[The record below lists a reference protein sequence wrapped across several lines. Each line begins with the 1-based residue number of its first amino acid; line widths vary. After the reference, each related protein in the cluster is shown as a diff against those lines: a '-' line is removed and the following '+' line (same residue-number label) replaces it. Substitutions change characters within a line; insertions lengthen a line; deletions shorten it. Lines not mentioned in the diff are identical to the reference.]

1 MSHALSKL
9 SDAGGSHKHAIIPWK
24 EPAWKERG
32 SSDALAG
39 VMQLVPNQIPP
50 ERLLSSMDAQESTST
65 EAASDSPFVLKGV
78 GMLSGN
84 GRWIYIGL
92 LAGAMFIS
100 IGGLIFGRHM
110 QKKGERF
117 SFPTFIK
124 ARTDHLAQPGSAE
137 PPAPI
142 VIPLSS
148 DMVRVSAIAL
158 GHPRLAVI
166 NGKTV
171 AEGDSVTLQAPNASV
186 ALILRVVKIGDGSID
201 LSDGKKMFSAQLTI
215 PSPPR
220 PKAN

>member
-1 MSHALSKL
+1 
-9 SDAGGSHKHAIIPWK
+9 
-24 EPAWKERG
+24 
-32 SSDALAG
+32 
-39 VMQLVPNQIPP
+39 MQLVPNQIPP

-65 EAASDSPFVLKGV
+65 EAASDSPFVLKGA

-142 VIPLSS
+142 VIPLSP

-158 GHPRLAVI
+158 GHPRVGRHQRE
-166 NGKTV
+166 NCRRRGQRYV
-171 AEGDSVTLQAPNASV
+171 AGAKCVRGAY
-186 ALILRVVKIGDGSID
+186 
-201 LSDGKKMFSAQLTI
+201 
-215 PSPPR
+215 PPGR
-220 PKAN
+220 ENWRWLNRSL